1 MVSHEWVDRT
11 VRSLDGLP
19 TSHEGATV
27 KEVGSRLVLAVCV
40 LLGSGLFNA
49 DGTVLA
55 DSAKVKST
63 TNLASTLYTT
73 VVAQGAP
80 GGSASISTTR
90 SVSHSRSGSVGVSWS
105 ILNASAGFT
114 ITETLSV
121 TYSYSR
127 SAPDRRYCYKVT
139 ASDRWKRYVIE
150 WHHVGWGPL
159 PNSNGTLTVKRHN
172 GIAYNAPTPTR
183 VPSSGRC
190 N

>member
-1 MVSHEWVDRT
+1 MKH
-11 VRSLDGLP
+11 
-19 TSHEGATV
+19 
-27 KEVGSRLVLAVCV
+27 VGRRLALAACV
-40 LLGSGLFNA
+40 LIGSGLA
-49 DGTVLA
+49 GAEGTVLA
-55 DSAKVKST
+55 DSAAVRST
-63 TNLASTLYTT
+63 SNLANTQYTA
-73 VVAQGAP
+73 VVAQGSP
-80 GGSASISTTR
+80 GGTASISTTR

-139 ASDRWKRYVIE
+139 ASDRWKRYVID

-172 GIAYNAPTPTR
+172 GIAYSAPDPTR
-183 VPSSGRC
+183 VPAAGC
-190 N
+190 K